1 MVLWQVLFAALPYS
15 RHQHVANI
23 PVLSKQVRSKCQSFD
38 VPKSIAW
45 AGIRFQVKAK
55 GSNML
60 EWDASLLM
68 FITPR
73 PGTKCRRVVAHIIL
87 AAFFQPWAVALESR
101 SSIITLELG
110 KTNSTARV
118 RD

>member
-1 MVLWQVLFAALPYS
+1 MVLWQVLFAALLYS

-60 EWDASLLM
+60 EWDAPKLA
-68 FITPR
+68 R

-110 KTNSTARV
+110 KTNSTAR
-118 RD
+118 D